1 MIFEGMGLLEITKR
15 EIILHL
21 AIIVQR
27 FGLELYLGIDEAEER
42 KLF

>member
-1 MIFEGMGLLEITKR
+1 MIFEGMGLFEITKR

-21 AIIVQR
+21 AINVQR